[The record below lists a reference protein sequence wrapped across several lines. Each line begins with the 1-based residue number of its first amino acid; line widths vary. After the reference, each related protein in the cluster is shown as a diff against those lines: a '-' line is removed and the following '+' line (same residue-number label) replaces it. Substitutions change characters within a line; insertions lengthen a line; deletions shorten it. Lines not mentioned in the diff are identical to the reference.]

1 MKATY
6 EIVPTSRLRWPR
18 APLNVELPTAAD
30 LALRGARAAPPPR
43 LQKAALV
50 FQPADQGNGLTL
62 MRWLFALSKLELV
75 FFIANLVT
83 LVVGVLLLFDIA
95 GATLINWR

>member
-1 MKATY
+1 MLSYLLPRTLHYAAR
-6 EIVPTSRLRWPR
+6 ERRL
-18 APLNVELPTAAD
+18 LH
-30 LALRGARAAPPPR
+30 G

>member
-1 MKATY
+1 
-6 EIVPTSRLRWPR
+6 
-18 APLNVELPTAAD
+18 
-30 LALRGARAAPPPR
+30 
-43 LQKAALV
+43 
-50 FQPADQGNGLTL
+50 